1 MTLSV
6 RIPSA
11 LESRLDA
18 LSEQTN
24 RSKSYYVKKALESFL
39 EKEEEYLL
47 GVKAY
52 EEYVRSGKKT
62 YSSEEIRKKLGL
74 E

>member
-11 LESRLDA
+11 LENRLDA
-18 LSEQTN
+18 LAERTH

-39 EKEEEYLL
+39 EAQEEHLL
-47 GVKAY
+47 AVEAY
-52 EEYVRSGKKT
+52 EDYIKSGKKSC
-62 YSSEEIRKKLGL
+62 SSDEVRKKLGL
-74 E
+74 D